1 MIKEVY
7 KLGNLINEK
16 VIPAVLKF
24 TSTKAI
30 RALKDVMMYT
40 MPFLIVGSI
49 FLLLANIPIPI
60 VANWVNGNRLGI
72 VFSQIFQSSFNLMAF
87 FAVIGI
93 SYTYIKNEGIQAS
106 LAGSLTALSAFV
118 LLIPSSVATED
129 GNLAINVISKDW
141 TSGKGMICAIVIGL
155 GVGWLY
161 SFCMKKN
168 LRIKMPDGVPQ
179 GVADSFAALVPAG
192 ITLTIT
198 GLLFA
203 VFYFVTNSSFAEFIY
218 KMVQTP
224 LQGITDSFWGVVIMA
239 MIMSLLW
246 WVGVHGGNICG
257 AILSP
262 ILQSNM
268 ADNQAIIDSGKELS
282 IANGGHIFTQQFWDN
297 FLCMTG
303 AGIVIGLVLFITF
316 FAKSKQL
323 KELGKL
329 AFIPNLFNINEPIIF
344 GVPIVMNLYL
354 LLPFVLVPILVGAS
368 SYILMSLG
376 ILPLFTGV
384 MVPWTTPPVI
394 SGFLIGGWRVALWQ
408 FIIIV
413 SSIAIYYPFI
423 KKVDLTLAENEL

>member
-30 RALKDVMMYT
+30 RALKDGMMYT

-203 VFYFVTNSSFAEFIY
+203 VFYFVTI
-218 KMVQTP
+218 
-224 LQGITDSFWGVVIMA
+224 
-239 MIMSLLW
+239 
-246 WVGVHGGNICG
+246 
-257 AILSP
+257 
-262 ILQSNM
+262 
-268 ADNQAIIDSGKELS
+268 
-282 IANGGHIFTQQFWDN
+282 
-297 FLCMTG
+297 
-303 AGIVIGLVLFITF
+303 
-316 FAKSKQL
+316 
-323 KELGKL
+323 
-329 AFIPNLFNINEPIIF
+329 
-344 GVPIVMNLYL
+344 
-354 LLPFVLVPILVGAS
+354 
-368 SYILMSLG
+368 
-376 ILPLFTGV
+376 
-384 MVPWTTPPVI
+384 
-394 SGFLIGGWRVALWQ
+394 
-408 FIIIV
+408 
-413 SSIAIYYPFI
+413 
-423 KKVDLTLAENEL
+423 

>member
-30 RALKDVMMYT
+30 RALKDGMMYT

-49 FLLLANIPIPI
+49 FLLLANIPILI

-129 GNLAINVISKDW
+129 GNLAINMISKDW

>member
-1 MIKEVY
+1 MY
-7 KLGNLINEK
+7 KLRKFINEK
-16 VIPAVLKF
+16 VIPSVLKF
-24 TSTKAI
+24 TNTKAI
-30 RALKDVMMYT
+30 RALKDGMMYT

-60 VANWVNGNRLGI
+60 VANWVNGNGLGI

-118 LLIPSSVATED
+118 LLIPSSVSTED
-129 GNLAINVISKDW
+129 GKVVINVISKDW
-141 TSGKGMICAIVIGL
+141 TSGKGMICAIGIGL

-408 FIIIV
+408 FVIIT

-423 KKVDLTLAENEL
+423 KKVDLTLAQNE

>member
-1 MIKEVY
+1 
-7 KLGNLINEK
+7 
-16 VIPAVLKF
+16 
-24 TSTKAI
+24 
-30 RALKDVMMYT
+30 
-40 MPFLIVGSI
+40 
-49 FLLLANIPIPI
+49 
-60 VANWVNGNRLGI
+60 
-72 VFSQIFQSSFNLMAF
+72 
-87 FAVIGI
+87 
-93 SYTYIKNEGIQAS
+93 
-106 LAGSLTALSAFV
+106 
-118 LLIPSSVATED
+118 
-129 GNLAINVISKDW
+129 
-141 TSGKGMICAIVIGL
+141 
-155 GVGWLY
+155 
-161 SFCMKKN
+161 
-168 LRIKMPDGVPQ
+168 
-179 GVADSFAALVPAG
+179 
-192 ITLTIT
+192 
-198 GLLFA
+198 
-203 VFYFVTNSSFAEFIY
+203 
-218 KMVQTP
+218 MVQTP

>member
-30 RALKDVMMYT
+30 RALKDGMMYT

-316 FAKSKQL
+316 FSKSKQL

>member
-30 RALKDVMMYT
+30 RALKDGMMYT

-257 AILSP
+257 NRS
-262 ILQSNM
+262 M
-268 ADNQAIIDSGKELS
+268 YVYFS
-282 IANGGHIFTQQFWDN
+282 I
-297 FLCMTG
+297 
-303 AGIVIGLVLFITF
+303 
-316 FAKSKQL
+316 
-323 KELGKL
+323 
-329 AFIPNLFNINEPIIF
+329 
-344 GVPIVMNLYL
+344 
-354 LLPFVLVPILVGAS
+354 GAS
-368 SYILMSLG
+368 SSNCWFIS
-376 ILPLFTGV
+376 IIWGV
-384 MVPWTTPPVI
+384 FP
-394 SGFLIGGWRVALWQ
+394 
-408 FIIIV
+408 IIV
-413 SSIAIYYPFI
+413 LNRSKESFVGN
-423 KKVDLTLAENEL
+423 KLCM

>member
-30 RALKDVMMYT
+30 RALKDGMMYT

-413 SSIAIYYPFI
+413 SSIAIY
-423 KKVDLTLAENEL
+423 

>member
-1 MIKEVY
+1 MY
-7 KLGNLINEK
+7 KLGKLINEK

-24 TSTKAI
+24 TNTKAI
-30 RALKDVMMYT
+30 RALKDGMMYT

-60 VANWVNGNRLGI
+60 VADWVNSSGLGI

-93 SYTYIKNEGIQAS
+93 SYTYIKNEGIPAA
-106 LAGSLTALSAFV
+106 LAGSLTALSAFI
-118 LLIPSSVATED
+118 LLIPSSVSTED
-129 GNLAINVISKDW
+129 GKLAINVISKDW
-141 TSGKGMICAIVIGL
+141 TSGKGMICAILIGI

-179 GVADSFAALVPAG
+179 GVANSFAALVPAG

-198 GLLFA
+198 GVLFA
-203 VFYFVTNSSFAEFIY
+203 IFHFVTNSSFAEFIY

-257 AILSP
+257 AILAP

-354 LLPFVLVPILVGAS
+354 LLPFILVPILVGAS

-408 FIIIV
+408 FVIIIV
-413 SSIAIYYPFI
+413 SVVIYYPFI
-423 KKVDLTLAENEL
+423 KKVDLTLAQNEV

>member
-1 MIKEVY
+1 M
-7 KLGNLINEK
+7 GNLINEK

-30 RALKDVMMYT
+30 RALKDGMMYT

>member
-30 RALKDVMMYT
+30 RALKDGMMYT

-179 GVADSFAALVPAG
+179 GVADSFAASVPAG

>member
-1 MIKEVY
+1 MKKEVY
-7 KLGNLINEK
+7 KLRKFINEK
-16 VIPAVLKF
+16 VIPSVLKF
-24 TSTKAI
+24 TNTKAI
-30 RALKDVMMYT
+30 RALKDGMMYT

-60 VANWVNGNRLGI
+60 VANWVNGNGLGI

-118 LLIPSSVATED
+118 LLIPSSVSTED
-129 GNLAINVISKDW
+129 GKVVINVISKDW
-141 TSGKGMICAIVIGL
+141 TSGKGMICAIGIGL

-408 FIIIV
+408 FVIIT

-423 KKVDLTLAENEL
+423 KKVDLTLAQNE